1 MHIVSYRGP
10 GMAGGVSAALARA
23 WESNLGSGGQWWHI
37 AENELKVAAGPR
49 AIAQHVANIPEEVI
63 KGHYRFCNEFLWPVM
78 HDLPQYV
85 NYVAEDRAYYDTFNN
100 TLGWCLIRAFQPD
113 FPRDYFVQDYQLT
126 LLPAFLRDNAG
137 FRSMMF
143 WHIPWPKNV
152 AAEHVPQIVSVARG
166 MLGASAIGFHT
177 DEYAENFMR
186 FVAEYLPEYSCSED
200 SMAIWSTETFGGI
213 SNIRRLGSHGTM
225 RGARGGQPTSRTQ
238 VTRLVVAPLGIDY
251 DHWQSMASS
260 PLVENWHPVL
270 AKTPFIL
277 SVDRADYTKG
287 VVDRI
292 KAIDCLLENHPEWA
306 GRIVFAQICGK
317 TRTGLQSF
325 DGYWDESHRL
335 YKELCEKWGNESW
348 QPLIW
353 LESSFSSAELAK
365 IYRSAEAMLVNA
377 VRDGLNLT
385 AKEFVACQDQ
395 RAGVLALSKGTG
407 AYYELGSHTVNV
419 EPGNIQQIADSIHSG
434 LMMGSHE
441 RAWRMAMLKEKV
453 KSNSLSGWWYR
464 FSQLMQNRREQDMDD
479 LLVRESS

>member
-37 AENELKVAAGPR
+37 AGDELKAAPGPR
-49 AIAQHVANIPEEVI
+49 SAAEHVANIPEEVI

-85 NYVAEDRAYYDTFNN
+85 NYVPEDRAYYDTFNN
-100 TLGWCLIRAFQPD
+100 TLGWCLIRAYRPD

-126 LLPAFLRDNAG
+126 LLPAFLAQNAG
-137 FRSMMF
+137 FRSLMF

-152 AAEHVPQIVSVARG
+152 APEHVQHVVTVARG

-177 DEYAENFMR
+177 DEYAENFLQ
-186 FVAEYLPEYSCSED
+186 FVAEYLPEYATSEG
-200 SMAIWSTETFGGI
+200 SMAIWSTETFAGN
-213 SNIRRLGSHGTM
+213 SNIRRIGSGT
-225 RGARGGQPTSRTQ
+225 ARGGRTSSAPSSRSHL
-238 VTRLVVAPLGIDY
+238 TRLVVAPLGIDF
-251 DHWQSMASS
+251 DHWQSMASE
-260 PLVENWHPVL
+260 PMKENWHPVL

-287 VVDRI
+287 VIDRI
-292 KAIDCLLENHPEWA
+292 RAIDCLLERHPEWA
-306 GRIVFAQICGK
+306 GRITFAQICGK
-317 TRTGLQSF
+317 TRTGLASF
-325 DGYWDESHRL
+325 DDYWDESHRL
-335 YKELCEKWGNESW
+335 YKELCEKHSTESW

-353 LESSFSSAELAK
+353 IESSFSSAELAK

-395 RAGVLALSKGTG
+395 HAGVLALSKGTG

-419 EPGNIQQIADSIHSG
+419 EPGNCGQIADSIHQA
-434 LMMGSHE
+434 LNMGAHE
-441 RAWRMAMLKEKV
+441 RAWRMAMLKQKV
-453 KSNSLSGWWYR
+453 RSNSLSGWWYR
-464 FSQLMQNRREQDMDD
+464 FSQLLQKQPDHGLDD
-479 LLVRESS
+479 LLIRESS

>member
-37 AENELKVAAGPR
+37 SANELNVASGPR
-49 AIAQHVANIPEEVI
+49 SVPEHVAQIPEEVI

-85 NYVAEDRAYYDTFNN
+85 NYVPEDRAYYDTFNN
-100 TLGWCLIRAFQPD
+100 TLGWCLIRAYREE
-113 FPRDYFVQDYQLT
+113 FPRDYFVQDYQLA

-137 FRSMMF
+137 FRSLVF

-152 AAEHVPQIVSVARG
+152 EPEHVQHVVAVARG

-177 DEYAENFMR
+177 NEYAQNFLR
-186 FVAEYLPEYSCSED
+186 FVSENLPEYSVSED

-213 SNIRRLGSHGTM
+213 HNVRRISSAGTM
-225 RGARGGQPTSRTQ
+225 RGARAHQPTSRTQ

-251 DHWQSMASS
+251 EHWQAMSS
-260 PLVENWHPVL
+260 LPLHDDWHPVL

-287 VVDRI
+287 VIDRI
-292 KAIDCLLENHPEWA
+292 NAIDCLLQHHPEWIE
-306 GRIVFAQICGK
+306 RIVFAQICGK
-317 TRTGLQSF
+317 TRTGLESF
-325 DGYWDESHRL
+325 DQYWDECHRL
-335 YKELCEKWGNESW
+335 YKQLCDKYATDSW

-353 LESSFSSAELAK
+353 LESSFTSAELAK
-365 IYRSAEAMLVNA
+365 IYRCAEAMLVNA

-385 AKEFVACQDQ
+385 AKEFVACQAQ
-395 RAGVLALSKGTG
+395 NAGVLALSKGAG
-407 AYYELGSHTVNV
+407 AYNELGNYTVNV
-419 EPGNIQQIADSIHSG
+419 EPGNCKQIADAIHQS
-434 LMMGSHE
+434 LTMDSHE
-441 RAWRMAMLKEKV
+441 RTWRMAMLKDKV
-453 KSNSLSGWWYR
+453 RSNSLSGWWYQFAR
-464 FSQLMQNRREQDMDD
+464 LMQNAPETESEQ